1 MVIVIACFHANTT
14 FRCLTHNTLTRFV
27 AKPLN
32 PRSLSTSKPG
42 SAAASIRSTSLSLLR
57 SLAPARCLLCGNHC
71 GGPLCDG
78 CSADLPPLG
87 RRCPRCAEPLLQ
99 PAPLCARCQQNPR
112 SIALDSTLAALLYEW
127 PADVLIKR
135 LKFDKN
141 LAAGRA
147 LADQL
152 AAAAEIHMLDASH
165 RPDLLIPMPLHSSR
179 RRWRGFNQ
187 SAELAQQIGQQLD
200 LPVTLAAATRVRA
213 TTTQSLLPAAKRAG
227 NLRGA
232 FQVSDTVAGK
242 NIAIID
248 DVMTTGASVIE
259 LAFAAKRAGA
269 LQVEGWVVTR
279 APAPGR

>member
-1 MVIVIACFHANTT
+1 MPNRPKPDALRASKSTT
-14 FRCLTHNTLTRFV
+14 AAIRIW
-27 AKPLN
+27 
-32 PRSLSTSKPG
+32 
-42 SAAASIRSTSLSLLR
+42 SASLSLFR
-57 SLAPARCLLCGNHC
+57 SYSPARCLLCSNHT
-71 GGPLCDG
+71 GGPLCDD
-78 CSADLPPLG
+78 CSSDLPPLG
-87 RRCPRCAEPLLQ
+87 HRCPRCAEPLLH

-112 SIALDSTLAALLYEW
+112 SAALDSTLAALLYEW

-135 LKFDKN
+135 LKFDRN

-152 AAAAEIHMLDASH
+152 AAAAEIHMLDARH
-165 RPDLLIPMPLHSSR
+165 RPDMLIPMPLHRSR

-187 SAELAQQIGQQLD
+187 AAELAQQVGHQLS
-200 LPVTLAAATRVRA
+200 LPVALTAATRVRA

-232 FQVSDTVAGK
+232 FQVSEAVAGK
-242 NIAIID
+242 SIAIID